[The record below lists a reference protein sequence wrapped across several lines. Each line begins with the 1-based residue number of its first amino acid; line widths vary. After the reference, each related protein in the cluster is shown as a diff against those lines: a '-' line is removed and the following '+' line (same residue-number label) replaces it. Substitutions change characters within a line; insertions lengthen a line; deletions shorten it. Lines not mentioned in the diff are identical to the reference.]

1 MREAISKTGH
11 LGFTLTSRR
20 SKRHPPSK
28 MSDLDFAD
36 DIALTFDTTQEAQ
49 NLLFGVEVE
58 AANVGLHLNAAKTE
72 MITYNLQVMVDISS
86 LKGELIKNV
95 NDFKYLGS
103 WIDSTLKDI
112 NIRKAQAWVARNKL
126 QKIWKSN
133 LSRNLKIRLFV
144 STVESVLLYGRESW
158 AINKTTT
165 KLIDGTYTRLLRT
178 ALDVSWRTMLS
189 SLRFSSQS
197 HQENKRE
204 KNKSDWSL
212 QATR

>member
-1 MREAISKTGH
+1 
-11 LGFTLTSRR
+11 
-20 SKRHPPSK
+20 

-36 DIALTFDTTQEAQ
+36 DIALTLDTTQEAQ

-112 NIRKAQAWVARNKL
+112 NVRKAQAWL
-126 QKIWKSN
+126 H
-133 LSRNLKIRLFV
+133 
-144 STVESVLLYGRESW
+144 
-158 AINKTTT
+158 AINFRKSGNQ
-165 KLIDGTYTRLLRT
+165 I
-178 ALDVSWRTMLS
+178 
-189 SLRFSSQS
+189 SL
-197 HQENKRE
+197 EI
-204 KNKSDWSL
+204 
-212 QATR
+212 